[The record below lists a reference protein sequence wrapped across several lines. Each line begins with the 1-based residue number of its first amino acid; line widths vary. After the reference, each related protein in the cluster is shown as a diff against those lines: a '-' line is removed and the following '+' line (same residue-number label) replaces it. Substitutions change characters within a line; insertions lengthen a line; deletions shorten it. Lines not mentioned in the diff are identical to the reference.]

1 MKVKFKPKSN
11 INFIIF
17 ASIALNKFMNNIDKQ
32 IIEQD
37 NIRER
42 YFHDLIIKNDNIKSD
57 LLSILNLPD
66 DLTKLNLIHEDKYI
80 NGITA
85 DFTFVYNNQIRAI
98 IECKAGDIGVT
109 DYVRGIGQVL
119 QYEYFNEQNISS
131 KGINYSNTFNSI
143 LLVPSSAFNNT
154 NFNIGKFKYPK
165 STYIVEINDTNKV
178 ARRISEDELKT
189 LSTVENNSLTS
200 ISQYY
205 VRDNR
210 LFEIYMLLRYLCFLK
225 LKNKTNI
232 KRKEVELEIQKTNSI
247 NNNNWRNAWIS
258 LSSLGLINSNNLP
271 TKPGL
276 EFGMLDFEDFLI
288 MMYKAYIKP
297 YVETLLNYFT
307 QSNQNINKK
316 LKDIRSEIVLQ
327 FSNRDVLFLTQS
339 ETRYLSSWLNILR
352 DDFGCID
359 FKVRDSNR
367 ILNYNPLEMND
378 KSLKENITKYTKS
391 KSYINNLTN
400 IL

>member
-1 MKVKFKPKSN
+1 
-11 INFIIF
+11 
-17 ASIALNKFMNNIDKQ
+17 MNNLDRQ
-32 IIEQD
+32 IFEQD
-37 NIRER
+37 NIREM

-66 DLTKLNLIHEDKYI
+66 NLSNLNLIHEDKYI

-85 DFTFVYNNQIRAI
+85 DFTFVYDNKIRAI

-119 QYEYFNEQNISS
+119 QYEYFNDQKISS
-131 KGINYSNTFNSI
+131 KGLQYDNNFNSI
-143 LLVPSSAFNNT
+143 LLVPSSAFNNS

-165 STYIVEINDTNKV
+165 STYIVEINDINKV
-178 ARRISEDELKT
+178 ARKITEEELKT

-205 VRDNR
+205 IRDIR

-225 LKNKTNI
+225 IKNQTNVNRTQI
-232 KRKEVELEIQKTNSI
+232 ELELRKTNSI
-247 NNNNWRNAWIS
+247 NNKNWRNAWIS
-258 LSSLGLINSNNLP
+258 LSSLGLINSTNLP
-271 TKPGL
+271 TKAGL
-276 EFGMLDFEDFLI
+276 EFGMYDFGDFLI
-288 MMYKAYIKP
+288 MVYKSYIKP
-297 YVETLLNYFT
+297 YIETLFNYF
-307 QSNQNINKK
+307 NQDSANIKK
-316 LKDIRSEIVLQ
+316 GLKEVRADLFLQ

-339 ETRYLSSWLNILR
+339 ETRYLSSWFNILR

-359 FKVRDSNR
+359 FLPRNSNR
-367 ILNYNPLEMND
+367 IINYNPLELND
-378 KSLKENITKYTKS
+378 KSLKENIKKYTKS
-391 KSYINNLTN
+391 SAYINNLTN

>member
-1 MKVKFKPKSN
+1 
-11 INFIIF
+11 
-17 ASIALNKFMNNIDKQ
+17 MNQIDKQ
-32 IIEQD
+32 IIEVD
-37 NIRER
+37 NIREK

-57 LLSILNLPD
+57 LLSILSLPD
-66 DLTKLNLIHEDKYI
+66 DLTNLNLIHEDKYI

-85 DFTFVYNNQIRAI
+85 DFTFVYNDEIRAI

-131 KGINYSNTFNSI
+131 KGIKFSSNFNSI
-143 LLVPSSAFNNT
+143 LLIPSSAFNNT

-165 STYIVEINDTNKV
+165 STFIVEINDSNKV
-178 ARRISEDELKT
+178 ARKVSEKELNE

-205 VRDNR
+205 VRDTR

-225 LKNKTNI
+225 IKNVTNI
-232 KRKEVELEIQKTNSI
+232 KRTEIELEIKKTNSI

-271 TKPGL
+271 TKSGL
-276 EFGMLDFEDFLI
+276 EFGMFDFEDFLI
-288 MMYKAYIKP
+288 MMYKSYIKP
-297 YVETLLNYFT
+297 YIETLFKYFT
-307 QSNQNINKK
+307 QDNKNINNDLKTIR
-316 LKDIRSEIVLQ
+316 KDIILQ

-359 FKVRDSNR
+359 FKPRDSNR
-367 ILNYNPLEMND
+367 IINYNPLEMND
-378 KSLKENITKYTKS
+378 KSLKENIIKFTKS
-391 KSYINNLTN
+391 KTYINNLTN

>member
-1 MKVKFKPKSN
+1 
-11 INFIIF
+11 
-17 ASIALNKFMNNIDKQ
+17 MNNLDRQ

-37 NIRER
+37 NIREK

-66 DLTKLNLIHEDKYI
+66 DLTNLNLIHEDKYI

-131 KGINYSNTFNSI
+131 KGFQYSNDFNSI
-143 LLVPSSAFNNT
+143 LLVPSSAFNNI

-165 STYIVEINDTNKV
+165 STYIVEINDSNKV
-178 ARRISEDELKT
+178 ARRISDEELKT

-205 VRDNR
+205 VRDTR
-210 LFEIYMLLRYLCFLK
+210 LFEIYMLLRYLCLLK
-225 LKNKTNI
+225 IKNKTNI
-232 KRKEVELEIQKTNSI
+232 KRTEIEIKKTNSI

-258 LSSLGLINSNNLP
+258 LSSLGLIDSNNLP
-271 TKPGL
+271 TKSGL
-276 EFGMLDFEDFLI
+276 EFGMFDFEDFLI
-288 MMYKAYIKP
+288 MMYKSYIKP
-297 YVETLLNYFT
+297 YVETLLNYFI
-307 QSNQNINKK
+307 QSNQNINQD
-316 LKDIRSEIVLQ
+316 LKTIRAEIVSQ

-339 ETRYLSSWLNILR
+339 KTRYLSSWLNILR

-359 FKVRDSNR
+359 FKPRNSNR
-367 ILNYNPLEMND
+367 IINYNPLELND
-378 KSLKENITKYTKS
+378 KSLKENIIKYTKS
-391 KSYINNLTN
+391 KLYINNLTN

>member
-1 MKVKFKPKSN
+1 M
-11 INFIIF
+11 
-17 ASIALNKFMNNIDKQ
+17 
-32 IIEQD
+32 ED
-37 NIRER
+37 NVREK
-42 YFHDLIIKNDNIKSD
+42 YIHDLVIKNDNIKSD
-57 LLSILNLPD
+57 LLSILNLSD

-85 DFTFVYNNQIRAI
+85 DFTLVYEDKIRAI

-131 KGINYSNTFNSI
+131 KGINFNNLFNSI
-143 LLVPSSAFNNT
+143 LLVPSSVFSNP

-165 STYIVEINDTNKV
+165 STYLVEINDKNKV

-189 LSTVENNSLTS
+189 LSTIEDNSLTS

-205 VRDNR
+205 VRDTR

-225 LKNKTNI
+225 LKNATNI
-232 KRKEVELEIQKTNSI
+232 NRKKIEEEIKKTKTI

-258 LSSLGLINSNNLP
+258 LSSLGLINSQNLP

-276 EFGMLDFEDFLI
+276 NFGMLEFEDFLL
-288 MMYKAYIKP
+288 MMYKSYIKP
-297 YVETLLNYFT
+297 YVEVLMNYFEN
-307 QSNQNINKK
+307 SNSNLNNK
-316 LKDIRSEIVLQ
+316 LKTIKSDIISQ
-327 FSNRDVLFLTQS
+327 FNNRDVLFLTQS

-359 FKVRDSNR
+359 FQTRSSNR
-367 ILNYNPLEMND
+367 ILNYNPLQMNENAF
-378 KSLKENITKYTKS
+378 KENIKKYTKS
-391 KSYINNLTN
+391 KPYINNLTE

>member
-1 MKVKFKPKSN
+1 
-11 INFIIF
+11 
-17 ASIALNKFMNNIDKQ
+17 MNSIDKQ

-37 NIRER
+37 NIREK
-42 YFHDLIIKNDNIKSD
+42 YFHDLIIHNDNIKSD

-66 DLTKLNLIHEDKYI
+66 DLTNLNLIHEDKYV

-131 KGINYSNTFNSI
+131 KGIQYSNPFNSI

-165 STYIVEINDTNKV
+165 STYIVEINDINKV
-178 ARRISEDELKT
+178 ARRISEAELKT

-205 VRDNR
+205 VRDTR

-225 LKNKTNI
+225 IKNVSVVNRNEI
-232 KRKEVELEIQKTNSI
+232 EKEMQKTNTI
-247 NNNNWRNAWIS
+247 NNGNWRNVWIS

-271 TKPGL
+271 TKSGL
-276 EFGMLDFEDFLI
+276 EFGMFDFEDFL
-288 MMYKAYIKP
+288 MMMFKSYIKP

-307 QSNQNINKK
+307 QSKQNINQD
-316 LKDIRSEIVLQ
+316 LKTIKAELVSQ

-359 FKVRDSNR
+359 FNPRNSNR
-367 ILNYNPLEMND
+367 IINYNPLEMND
-378 KSLKENITKYTKS
+378 KSLKENIIKYTKS
-391 KSYINNLTN
+391 KPYINNLTN